1 MNDKMNLTQARA
13 AIGKD
18 VYYVPAELPTTI
30 TRATR
35 PPHGYLTKLMLVETV
50 AGVNMRAVVAHNTV
64 LFTELIGVVGDTSIA
79 DMRDAY
85 RAAYNRRK
93 LIAAAEATELAYL
106 ETEVDLID
114 DPLPPPEPEPIEV

>member
-1 MNDKMNLTQARA
+1 MNLTQARA
-13 AIGKD
+13 AMGMD

-64 LFTELIGVVGDTSIA
+64 LFAELIGVVGDTTILM
-79 DMRDAY
+79 MRNAY

-93 LIAAAEATELAYL
+93 LIAAAEAAALAAL
-106 ETEVDLID
+106 ESDVDTID
-114 DPLPPPEPEPIEV
+114 DPLPPPEPIEL